1 MYYCTATNISAR
13 PSRMMSLHA
22 LLYLLYLRQV
32 VYYYDNVYKCLST
45 LSAYG
50 NLASQSNFGWKN
62 DKPPPTVIE
71 GHPRLLAE
79 GFEQL
84 RVVRDYRTPRY
95 ALRVVRD
102 YRTTCVSIPGMLT
115 CADVC

>member
-1 MYYCTATNISAR
+1 
-13 PSRMMSLHA
+13 MMLPHA

-102 YRTTCVSIPGMLT
+102 YRKKKKMGISSSSASSATTAPHPS
-115 CADVC
+115 AYQVC